1 MKRLRKLS
9 KDEIRY
15 SYGPKFLDL
24 LMKNS
29 NGRAF
34 RKKVEPCPYCEPDC
48 GMFQKPKF
56 ATEWDKEG
64 IVREIVFIR
73 NQMGPYYKKGYA
85 IMVSACPRCKKL
97 SFHHRDITFL
107 LSDSWADKEIV
118 QAEID
123 AWEQESID
131 EWNNSLCVRC
141 AVEKEVEKDKFGYT
155 LKCSEGSGGSPRDP
169 WEVEPFRCE
178 KYVPINPDTCE
189 YCGKKVKGEERHEKA
204 HKECQEK
211 MDEIERISYN
221 KWLRKM
227 HNLGWHKDK
236 KER

>member
-1 MKRLRKLS
+1 MSDDK
-9 KDEIRY
+9 IRY
-15 SYGPKFLDL
+15 SYSPKFLDL

-48 GMFQKPKF
+48 GMFEKPKF

-73 NQMGPYYKKGYA
+73 NQMGPYYKKGYV

-97 SFHHRDITFL
+97 SFHHRIITQL
-107 LSDSWADKEIV
+107 PYDDWADKKIV

-123 AWEQESID
+123 VWKQESID

-141 AVEKEVEKDKFGYT
+141 AVKREVEKDPWGYVVDCD
-155 LKCSEGSGGSPRDP
+155 KGHGSLESP
-169 WEVEPFRCE
+169 WETEAFRC
-178 KYVPINPDTCE
+178 KKFTPVNPDTCE
-189 YCGKKVKGEERHEKA
+189 YCGKKVKGEEKHEKV

-221 KWLRKM
+221 EWLRRM

-236 KER
+236 KERRRG